1 MDTYRCFDTDTLI
14 YNFSKK
20 NLYTQDLRMIK
31 DPLKPVMMTMRLLV
45 LALLSLHS
53 VSAFFP
59 YFRTFTY
66 TRRPARPHNPI
77 IVQADRV
84 KVRGDEIK
92 IFCSF

>member
-1 MDTYRCFDTDTLI
+1 MI
-14 YNFSKK
+14 YNFPKK
-20 NLYTQDLRMIK
+20 IPYTRLRMIK

-84 KVRGDEIK
+84 KVRGDDIK

>member
-1 MDTYRCFDTDTLI
+1 
-14 YNFSKK
+14 
-20 NLYTQDLRMIK
+20 
-31 DPLKPVMMTMRLLV
+31 MMTMRLLV

-92 IFCSF
+92 ISWSI

>member
-1 MDTYRCFDTDTLI
+1 MTKAIFVNILSVRRTL
-14 YNFSKK
+14 KQLDAQK
-20 NLYTQDLRMIK
+20 N
-31 DPLKPVMMTMRLLV
+31 PVMTMRLLV
-45 LALLSLHS
+45 VALLSLHS

-84 KVRGDEIK
+84 KVRADQIK
-92 IFCSF
+92 ISWSF

>member
-1 MDTYRCFDTDTLI
+1 
-14 YNFSKK
+14 
-20 NLYTQDLRMIK
+20 
-31 DPLKPVMMTMRLLV
+31 MTMRLLV
-45 LALLSLHS
+45 VALLGLHS

-92 IFCSF
+92 ISCSF

>member
-1 MDTYRCFDTDTLI
+1 MI
-14 YNFSKK
+14 YNFPKK
-20 NLYTQDLRMIK
+20 IPYTRLRMIK
-31 DPLKPVMMTMRLLV
+31 DPLKPVMTMRLLV

-84 KVRGDEIK
+84 KVRGDDIK

>member
-1 MDTYRCFDTDTLI
+1 MDTALKDSRQLDAQ
-14 YNFSKK
+14 K
-20 NLYTQDLRMIK
+20 N
-31 DPLKPVMMTMRLLV
+31 PVMTMRLLV
-45 LALLSLHS
+45 VALLSLHS

-84 KVRGDEIK
+84 KVRGDQIEIT
-92 IFCSF
+92 CSF